1 MGKTVPKR
9 QLALGGVRHVILT
22 KIRDDI
28 GQWPVKIE
36 PPLFGKLQDYRG
48 GSDNL

>member
-28 GQWPVKIE
+28 GQWPIKIE
-36 PPLFGKLQDYRG
+36 PALFGKLQAHRCG
-48 GSDNL
+48 GDNL